1 MENAMLTEM
10 KLIDNAV
17 KGTDNGTVRV
27 YTCNDNFHYYGNT
40 TITLQCL
47 DDGWTNQYQSCIPGE
62 YTITHNYIEVSVQLF
77 HPIYR
82 ENLT

>member
-1 MENAMLTEM
+1 MENAVLTEM

-17 KGTDNGTVRV
+17 KDTELGTIRV
-27 YTCNDNFHYYGNT
+27 YTCNDNFHHYGNT

-62 YTITHNYIEVSVQLF
+62 YTIQNYMSRDMRF
-77 HPIYR
+77 P
-82 ENLT
+82 TM